1 MLLVLSSLVI
11 ARYRSLSL
19 VVICVS
25 VSFESDG
32 GVNDRDDSLRSP
44 FSHEIPRS
52 RTGGYVAFPDDD
64 EDCPYEKDDPNLL
77 TNRPVKDRIIVTCAG
92 VAANMVAAL
101 AICVVQVGAVGFK
114 EPIYSPGVV
123 LGTINPDTVCIGTNS
138 VVIAEWFSPLC
149 SLHASRSPAGYSL
162 ARWLLARP
170 LATRSLARPLA
181 TRSFTDRWRRRRG
194 CAREMW

>member
-1 MLLVLSSLVI
+1 
-11 ARYRSLSL
+11 
-19 VVICVS
+19 
-25 VSFESDG
+25 VSFESG
-32 GVNDRDDSLRSP
+32 GERSERLAALAVLTRDPSL
-44 FSHEIPRS
+44 PRS
-52 RTGGYVAFPDDD
+52 RIGGYVAFPDDD

-101 AICVVQVGAVGFK
+101 AICVVQVGAVGFN

-138 VVIAEWFSPLC
+138 IVIAKWFSALR
-149 SLHASRSPAGYSL
+149 SFHASRPLATCSPAGYSL
-162 ARWLLARP
+162 
-170 LATRSLARPLA
+170 TRSLARSLA

-194 CAREMW
+194 CGREMW

>member
-1 MLLVLSSLVI
+1 M
-11 ARYRSLSL
+11 
-19 VVICVS
+19 
-25 VSFESDG
+25 
-32 GVNDRDDSLRSP
+32 
-44 FSHEIPRS
+44 
-52 RTGGYVAFPDDD
+52 
-64 EDCPYEKDDPNLL
+64 
-77 TNRPVKDRIIVTCAG
+77 TCAG

-123 LGTINPDTVCIGTNS
+123 LGTINPDTVCIGTNP

-162 ARWLLARP
+162 ARWLLAY
-170 LATRSLARPLA
+170 SLARPLA

-194 CAREMW
+194 CGREMW